1 MHAKNHRQNKNFQIL
16 YFLAGSCHTPDGA
29 YDLLCDL
36 KENRESAL
44 SASKVAA
51 IKSKAS
57 KIKAERLLQSND
69 EVEQLEGQAV
79 LEEMQSSTE
88 LNDKLIAAAIDE
100 LNFINDCIDK
110 VNPLRKFKHLP
121 DKEAH
126 EASQQ
131 EEWKYEL
138 IHRAENHLLTTGAIP
153 AEQFSTMRLH
163 PEFKEVLLPVIQTI
177 TALIH
182 SEGGQQKL
190 LEICAKKE
198 FSLPLLLGH
207 TDV

>member
-1 MHAKNHRQNKNFQIL
+1 MHAKNNRQNKNFQIL
-16 YFLAGSCHTPDGA
+16 HFLAGSCHTPDGA
-29 YDLLCDL
+29 YDILCDL
-36 KENRESAL
+36 KENREMAL
-44 SASKVAA
+44 SSSKVSSIKNQAA
-51 IKSKAS
+51 R
-57 KIKAERLLQSND
+57 IKAERLLKSDD
-69 EVEQLEGQAV
+69 EVDQLEGQAI
-79 LEEMQSSTE
+79 LEEMRSSVE

-100 LNFINDCIDK
+100 LNFINECIDK

-121 DKEAH
+121 DAEAH
-126 EASQQ
+126 EVSQQ

-163 PEFKEVLLPVIQTI
+163 PEFNEVLLPVIQTI
-177 TALIH
+177 TELIQ
-182 SEGGQQKL
+182 SPEGRPKL
-190 LEICAKKE
+190 MEICAKKE